1 MAHSPI
7 KGEFVTMS
15 VIQPNETI
23 KSWHHHGREPLVQLF
38 LSGAEGE
45 AGELVNA
52 RVAGFPLALS
62 LVAPDTSID
71 PTEISASAAAVVQV
85 SADDNASVARFKA
98 LAAAS
103 PTPLIAAAY
112 DPSLALVRALI
123 RAGAHDVVPLPL
135 DVAELEASLAPIR
148 NKLNERM
155 ASSVASHSR
164 LVTIIKSD
172 GGIGATALLTQIAT
186 RFAASEAKH
195 GREACLIDMD
205 VQFGDAAFQLGLA
218 PKLSLSD
225 LVDAGA
231 RLDGELLRATTTP
244 HPSGLKIV
252 AAPRDMMPLEA
263 LSNEQA
269 LSIVEL
275 AMREFGT
282 VFIDLPTNWTN
293 WSLSL
298 LARSDLALMVTE
310 MSISSLHKA
319 RRQLNLI
326 ESQDLGSLNVR
337 VIVNRFEKGMFKTLQ
352 ASDVVDVLGRE
363 IAFTVVNDHAT
374 MSAAIDRGVPIEEI
388 KRKSPLSRDLSVI
401 DAGVAAALGL
411 ER

>member
-1 MAHSPI
+1 MSAI
-7 KGEFVTMS
+7 K
-15 VIQPNETI
+15 PNETA
-23 KSWHHHGREPLVQLF
+23 KSWHHHGRESPVQLF

-45 AGELVNA
+45 AGALVDA
-52 RVAGFPLALS
+52 RVAGFTLALS
-62 LVAPDTSID
+62 LVAPDEPID
-71 PTEISASAAAVVQV
+71 PAEISAAAAAVIQV
-85 SADDNASVARFKA
+85 SADSNASVARFKA

-103 PTPLIAAAY
+103 STPLIAAAY

-135 DVAELEASLAPIR
+135 DIAELETSLAPIR
-148 NKLNERM
+148 NKLNER
-155 ASSVASHSR
+155 AERNVASHSR
-164 LVTIIKSD
+164 LVSIIKGD
-172 GGIGATALLTQIAT
+172 GGAGATALLTQIAT
-186 RFAASEAKH
+186 RFAASEAQF
-195 GREACLIDMD
+195 GREACLIDFD

-218 PKLSLSD
+218 PKLSLAD
-225 LVDAGA
+225 LVDAGS
-231 RLDGELLRATTTP
+231 RIDGDLLRATTTP

-298 LARSDLALMVTE
+298 LARSDLTLMVTE
-310 MSISSLHKA
+310 MSIASLHRA

-326 ESQDLGSLNVR
+326 ASQDLSALDVR
-337 VIVNRFEKGMFKTLQ
+337 VIVNRFEKGMFKSIQ
-352 ASDVVDVLGRE
+352 PSHVAEVLGRD
-363 IAFTVVNDHAT
+363 IAFTVANDHET
-374 MSAAIDRGVPIEEI
+374 MCAAIDRAVPIEEI
-388 KRKSPLSRDLSVI
+388 KRKCALSRDFSAI

>member
-1 MAHSPI
+1 MSAI
-7 KGEFVTMS
+7 K
-15 VIQPNETI
+15 PNETA
-23 KSWHHHGREPLVQLF
+23 KSWHHHGREPQVLLF

-62 LVAPDTSID
+62 LVAPDAPID
-71 PTEISASAAAVVQV
+71 PAEISAAAAAVVQV

-98 LAAAS
+98 LASAT
-103 PTPLIAAAY
+103 PIPLIAAAY

-135 DVAELEASLAPIR
+135 DIGELEASLAPIR
-148 NKLNERM
+148 NRLAERT
-155 ASSVASHSR
+155 ASAVASQSR
-164 LVTIIKSD
+164 LVSVIKSD
-172 GGIGATALLTQIAT
+172 GGIGATSVLTQIAT
-186 RFAASEAKH
+186 RFAANEAKH
-195 GREACLIDMD
+195 GREACLIDLD

-218 PKLSLSD
+218 PRLTLSD

-231 RLDGELLRATTTP
+231 RVDGELLRATTTP

-263 LSNEQA
+263 LTNEQA

-282 VFIDLPTNWTN
+282 VFVDFPTNWTN

-298 LARSDLALMVTE
+298 LARSDLTLMVTE
-310 MSISSLHKA
+310 MSISSLHRA
-319 RRQLNLI
+319 RRQLDLI
-326 ESQDLGSLNVR
+326 ASQDLSGLDVR
-337 VIVNRFEKGMFKTLQ
+337 VIVNRFEKGMFKSLQ
-352 ASDVVDVLGRE
+352 PSDVAEVLGRD
-363 IAFTVVNDHAT
+363 IAFTVSNDHAT

-388 KRKSPLSRDLSVI
+388 KRKSALSRDFSLI

-411 ER
+411 DR

>member
-1 MAHSPI
+1 MSAI
-7 KGEFVTMS
+7 K
-15 VIQPNETI
+15 PNETS
-23 KSWHHHGREPLVQLF
+23 KSWHHHGREAPVLLF

-45 AGELVNA
+45 TGALVDA

-62 LVAPDTSID
+62 LVAPDARIEPAELSG
-71 PTEISASAAAVVQV
+71 AAAAVIQV
-85 SADDNASVARFKA
+85 SADNNDSVARFKA
-98 LAAAS
+98 LAAKS
-103 PTPLIAAAY
+103 STPLIAAAY

-135 DVAELEASLAPIR
+135 DIAELEASLAPIR
-148 NKLNERM
+148 NKLAEKM
-155 ASSVASHSR
+155 ASKVVSHSR
-164 LVTIIKSD
+164 LVSIIKSD
-172 GGIGATALLTQIAT
+172 GGIGATSLLTQIAT

-195 GREACLIDMD
+195 GREACLIDLD

-218 PKLSLSD
+218 PRLSLAD
-225 LVDAGA
+225 LIEAGSRVDGA
-231 RLDGELLRATTTP
+231 MLRGTTTP
-244 HPSGLKIV
+244 HPSGLKII

-269 LSIVEL
+269 LAIVEL

-298 LARSDLALMVTE
+298 LARSDLTLMVTE
-310 MSISSLHKA
+310 MSIASLHRA

-326 ESQDLGSLNVR
+326 ASQDLSSLDVR
-337 VIVNRFEKGMFKTLQ
+337 VIVNRFEKGMFKSVQVT
-352 ASDVVDVLGRE
+352 DVADVLGQD
-363 IAFTVVNDHAT
+363 IAFTVANDHAT

-388 KRKSPLSRDLSVI
+388 KRKSPLSRDFGLI

>member
-1 MAHSPI
+1 MSAI
-7 KGEFVTMS
+7 K
-15 VIQPNETI
+15 PNETA
-23 KSWHHHGREPLVQLF
+23 KSWHHHGREAPVQLF

-45 AGELVNA
+45 AGALVNA

-62 LVAPDTSID
+62 LVAPDAPIE
-71 PTEISASAAAVVQV
+71 PAEIGAAAAAVVQV
-85 SADDNASVARFKA
+85 SADDAASVARFKT

-103 PTPLIAAAY
+103 ATPLIAAAY

-123 RAGAHDVVPLPL
+123 RAGAHDVIPLPL
-135 DVAELEASLAPIR
+135 DIVELEASLAPIR
-148 NKLNERM
+148 NKLDARM
-155 ASSVASHSR
+155 ASGIASQSR

-172 GGIGATALLTQIAT
+172 GGIGATSVLTQIAT
-186 RFAASEAKH
+186 RFAASEAKF
-195 GREACLIDMD
+195 GREACLIDLD

-218 PKLSLSD
+218 PRLTLID

-231 RLDGELLRATTTP
+231 RIDGELLRATTTP
-244 HPSGLKIV
+244 HPSGLKII

-263 LSNEQA
+263 LTNEQA
-269 LSIVEL
+269 LQIVEL

-298 LARSDLALMVTE
+298 LARSDLTLIVTE
-310 MSISSLHKA
+310 MSIASLNRA
-319 RRQLNLI
+319 RRQLKMI
-326 ESQDLGSLNVR
+326 ASQDLSALDVR
-337 VIVNRFEKGMFKTLQ
+337 VIVNRFEKGMFKTIQ
-352 ASDVVDVLGRE
+352 PGHVAEVLGRD
-363 IAFTVVNDHAT
+363 IAFTVSNDHAT

-388 KRKSPLSRDLSVI
+388 KRRSPLSRDFGLI

-411 ER
+411 KR

>member
-1 MAHSPI
+1 MSAI
-7 KGEFVTMS
+7 K
-15 VIQPNETI
+15 PNETG

-62 LVAPDTSID
+62 LVAPNSPID
-71 PTEISASAAAVVQV
+71 PKEIGGAAAAVVQV
-85 SADDNASVARFKA
+85 SADDNGSVARFKA

-135 DVAELEASLAPIR
+135 DIAELEASLAPIR
-148 NKLNERM
+148 NKLAERM
-155 ASSVASHSR
+155 ASGVAANSR
-164 LVTIIKSD
+164 LVSIIKSD

-195 GREACLIDMD
+195 GRQACLIDMD
-205 VQFGDAAFQLGLA
+205 VHFGDAAFQLGLA

-225 LVDAGA
+225 LVEAGS

-244 HPSGLKIV
+244 HPSGLRIL

-269 LSIVEL
+269 LTIVEL

-298 LARSDLALMVTE
+298 LARSDLTLMVTE
-310 MSISSLHKA
+310 MSISSLHRA

-326 ESQDLGSLNVR
+326 ASQDLTNLDVR
-337 VIVNRFEKGMFKTLQ
+337 VIVNRFEKGMFKSVQ
-352 ASDVVDVLGRE
+352 PSDVADVLGRD
-363 IAFTVVNDHAT
+363 IGFTVANDHAT

-388 KRKSPLSRDLSVI
+388 KRKSALSRDLAVI

>member
-1 MAHSPI
+1 
-7 KGEFVTMS
+7 
-15 VIQPNETI
+15 NETA
-23 KSWHHHGREPLVQLF
+23 KSWHHHGRESLVQLF

-62 LVAPDTSID
+62 LIAPEAAID
-71 PTEISASAAAVVQV
+71 PSEISGAAAAVVQV
-85 SADDNASVARFKA
+85 AADSNASVARFKA

-112 DPSLALVRALI
+112 DPSLSLVRALI

-135 DVAELEASLAPIR
+135 DIAELEASLAPIR
-148 NKLNERM
+148 NKLAERV
-155 ASSVASHSR
+155 ASGIASHSR
-164 LVTIIKSD
+164 LVSIIKSD

-186 RFAASEAKH
+186 RFAASEAKC

-225 LVDAGA
+225 LVDAGS

-244 HPSGLKIV
+244 HPSGLKILP
-252 AAPRDMMPLEA
+252 APRDMMPLEA
-263 LSNEQA
+263 LSNELA

-298 LARSDLALMVTE
+298 LARSDLTLMVTE
-310 MSISSLHKA
+310 MSISSLHRA

-326 ESQDLGSLNVR
+326 ASQDLTNLDVR
-337 VIVNRFEKGMFKTLQ
+337 VIVNRFEKGMFKSVQ
-352 ASDVVDVLGRE
+352 PSDVADVLGQD
-363 IAFTVVNDHAT
+363 IAFTVANDHAT

-388 KRKSPLSRDLSVI
+388 KRKSALSRDLSLI

>member
-1 MAHSPI
+1 
-7 KGEFVTMS
+7 MS
-15 VIQPNETI
+15 VIQPNDTA
-23 KSWHHHGREPLVQLF
+23 KSWHHHGRERHVQLF

-62 LVAPDTSID
+62 LVAPDESID
-71 PTEISASAAAVVQV
+71 PAEISAAAAAVVQV
-85 SADDNASVARFKA
+85 SADSNASVARFKA
-98 LAAAS
+98 LAGAS
-103 PTPLIAAAY
+103 ATPLIAAAY
-112 DPSLALVRALI
+112 DPSLSLVRALI

-135 DVAELEASLAPIR
+135 DIVELETSLAPIR
-148 NKLNERM
+148 SKL
-155 ASSVASHSR
+155 AASVASGVAAHSR
-164 LVTIIKSD
+164 LVSVIKSD

-186 RFAASEAKH
+186 RFAASEGKF

-218 PKLSLSD
+218 PKLSLAD
-225 LVDAGA
+225 LVDAGS
-231 RLDGELLRATTTP
+231 RIDGELLRATTTP
-244 HPSGLKIV
+244 HPSGLKII

-298 LARSDLALMVTE
+298 LARSNLTLIVTE
-310 MSISSLHKA
+310 MSISSLHRA

-326 ESQDLGSLNVR
+326 ASQDLSALDVR
-337 VIVNRFEKGMFKTLQ
+337 VVVNRFEKGMFKSIKPSHV
-352 ASDVVDVLGRE
+352 AEVLGRD
-363 IAFTVVNDHAT
+363 IAFTVSNDHAT
-374 MSAAIDRGVPIEEI
+374 MCAAIDRGVPIEEI
-388 KRKSPLSRDLSVI
+388 KRKTALSRDFALI
-401 DAGVAAALGL
+401 DSGVAAALGL

>member
-1 MAHSPI
+1 
-7 KGEFVTMS
+7 VS
-15 VIQPNETI
+15 VLTPNEAS
-23 KSWHHHGREPLVQLF
+23 KSWRHQGREPPVQLF

-45 AGELVNA
+45 TAELVSA
-52 RVAGFPLALS
+52 RVAGFSLALT
-62 LVAPDTSID
+62 LIAPDAPID
-71 PTEISASAAAVVQV
+71 PAEVGAAAAAVIQV
-85 SADDNASVARFKA
+85 AADSNASVARFKA

-103 PTPLIAAAY
+103 ATPLIAAAY

-123 RAGAHDVVPLPL
+123 RSGAHDVVPLPL
-135 DVAELEASLAPIR
+135 DIIELEASLAPIR
-148 NKLNERM
+148 SKLAERI
-155 ASSVASHSR
+155 ASKVASHSR
-164 LVTIIKSD
+164 LVTVIKSD
-172 GGIGATALLTQIAT
+172 GGIGATAVLTQIAT

-195 GREACLIDMD
+195 GREACLIDLD

-218 PKLSLSD
+218 PRLTLSD
-225 LVDAGA
+225 LVEAGA
-231 RLDGELLRATTTP
+231 RIDGELLRATTTP
-244 HPSGLKIV
+244 HPSGLKII

-269 LSIVEL
+269 LSIVDL

-298 LARSDLALMVTE
+298 LARSDLTLMVTE
-310 MSISSLHKA
+310 MSIASLHRA

-326 ESQDLGSLNVR
+326 ASQDLTGLDVR
-337 VIVNRFEKGMFKTLQ
+337 VIVNRFEKGMFKSVQ
-352 ASDVVDVLGRE
+352 PSHVSDVLGRD
-363 IAFTVVNDHAT
+363 IAFTIANDHAT

-388 KRKSPLSRDLSVI
+388 KRKSALSRDFGLI

-411 ER
+411 GR

>member
-1 MAHSPI
+1 
-7 KGEFVTMS
+7 MS
-15 VIQPNETI
+15 VLTPTETI
-23 KSWHHHGREPLVQLF
+23 KSWHHHGREPLVQLY

-62 LVAPDTSID
+62 LVTPEAPID
-71 PTEISASAAAVVQV
+71 PAEISAAAAAVVQV
-85 SADDNASVARFKA
+85 SADSNASVARFKT

-148 NKLNERM
+148 SKLTERT
-155 ASSVASHSR
+155 ARNVAQHSR
-164 LVTIIKSD
+164 LVSIIKGD
-172 GGIGATALLTQIAT
+172 GGAGATALLTQIAT

-218 PKLSLSD
+218 PKLTLAD
-225 LVDAGA
+225 LVDAGS

-244 HPSGLKIV
+244 HPSGLKII

-263 LSNEQA
+263 LSNELA

-298 LARSDLALMVTE
+298 LARSDLTLMVTE
-310 MSISSLHKA
+310 MSIASLNRA
-319 RRQLNLI
+319 RRQLNMI
-326 ESQDLGSLNVR
+326 ASQDLSGLDLR
-337 VIVNRFEKGMFKTLQ
+337 VIVNRFERGMFKSIQ
-352 ASDVVDVLGRE
+352 PSHVADVLGRD
-363 IAFTVVNDHAT
+363 IAFTVANDHET
-374 MSAAIDRGVPIEEI
+374 MCAAIDRGVPIEEI
-388 KRKSPLSRDLSVI
+388 KRKSPLSRDFSAI
-401 DAGVAAALGL
+401 DAGLAAALGL